1 MLQRSATCV
10 AVVVA
15 AFLACARPALAQQT
29 VNFTLGYF
37 DPQDHGSR
45 TSGDVLDANQRF
57 LLFDIGEFG
66 GASVGGE
73 WLVGLGNFFEAG
85 AGISYTGQSVPSVYR
100 DFIDPDG
107 TEIDQDL
114 ELRLVP
120 MAFTIRLLPFGQ
132 RSPLQ
137 PYVGAGLGIINWR
150 YRESGEFIDFN
161 AGREIFVDTF
171 EESGSSTGPIFVGG
185 VRFAGRRITAG
196 GEVRFHD
203 AEGDLPSDFAGPKI
217 DLGGWTY
224 NFTVGVRF

>member
-37 DPQDHGSR
+37 DPQDDGSR

-150 YRESGEFIDFN
+150 YRETGEFIDFN
-161 AGREIFVDTF
+161 AGREIFEDTF

-185 VRFAGRRITAG
+185 VRFAGQRITAG